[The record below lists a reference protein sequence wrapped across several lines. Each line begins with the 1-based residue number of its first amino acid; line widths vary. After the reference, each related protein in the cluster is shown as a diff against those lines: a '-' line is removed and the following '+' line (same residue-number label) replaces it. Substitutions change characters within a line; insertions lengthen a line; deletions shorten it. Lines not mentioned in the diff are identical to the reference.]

1 MSSNKKFYFVDAEQT
16 PTLIKKLFAIDSNRN
31 PRKVTALY
39 AIDEN
44 KIPHLVYKGSV
55 LLTNV
60 LSSTISEGSQFD
72 TAGHSVD
79 KAIYST
85 KIVAD
90 HYYLLR
96 GTSRRYRPPTGITH
110 TSQLRVTAPGINT
123 TFATNKVDQYW
134 GYEDITDE
142 TRWEKILVKPNAAGT
157 LTVYFQ
163 CTGRCA
169 AVGDMVSSTVWC
181 STIIDVTE
189 AVDDLGTTDANAIW
203 TALGGTNFYGT
214 KEFEF

>member
-1 MSSNKKFYFVDAEQT
+1 MSSNKKFYFVDAEKT

-44 KIPHLVYKGSV
+44 KVPHLVYKGSV
-55 LLTNV
+55 LLTNI
-60 LSSTISEGSQFD
+60 LSSTISESTQFD
-72 TAGHSVD
+72 TNGHSVNN
-79 KAIYST
+79 AIYSMQ
-85 KIVAD
+85 VAAN

-96 GTSRRYRPPTGITH
+96 GTSRRYRPPEGITH
-110 TSQLRVTAPGINT
+110 TSKLCVTAPGINE
-123 TFATNKVDQYW
+123 TFAINKDNQYW
-134 GYEDITDE
+134 GYVDITDE
-142 TRWEKILVKPNAAGT
+142 DKWEKILVKPDAAGT

-163 CTGRCA
+163 ATGQA
-169 AVGDMVSSTVWC
+169 KNAGDMISSTVWC

-189 AVDDLGTTDANAIW
+189 AVEDLGTTDANAIW